1 MAGHPPERRRRMEKS
16 LYARMAANEAA
27 HWWFSGRR
35 AIIAALV
42 SREIRP
48 ARSARVLKVGCG
60 SGGNLELLSRFG
72 RLDAVEFD
80 AESRRTAEARS
91 GIPVVLARALP
102 DELPVA

>member
-1 MAGHPPERRRRMEKS
+1 MEKS
-16 LYARMAANEAA
+16 VYARMAANEAA

-48 ARSARVLKVGCG
+48 ARSARVLEVGCG

-72 RLDAVEFD
+72 HLDGSNSTPNRAGPPRP
-80 AESRRTAEARS
+80 APASRSWPEPCRTSCRSRIEATT
-91 GIPVVLARALP
+91 
-102 DELPVA
+102 